1 MDPGLGEELDTLE
14 NVGRRSAARLRL
26 SIPARLVTIAG
37 TRRCIMIDLSRG
49 GAQIGL
55 PSPLGVGEAG
65 FLHFAHCEAFGTV
78 VREGPGVNGLEFDVS
93 LSDADVLKTRGFAE
107 SYESDQRK
115 ALLREARAWVAGT

>member
-1 MDPGLGEELDTLE
+1 
-14 NVGRRSAARLRL
+14 SQ
-26 SIPARLVTIAG
+26 
-37 TRRCIMIDLSRG
+37 C
-49 GAQIGL
+49 
-55 PSPLGVGEAG
+55 
-65 FLHFAHCEAFGTV
+65 CEAFGTV